1 MDSLS
6 WLQVCGEGQTEG
18 CIPTIQVIY
27 LVAVIVGVVLV
38 AIVGRRSRD
47 LETST
52 LSHMHVAIAIKIAD
66 GAIAV
71 ALRVPSAMELQNA
84 TSVRLCAG
92 QSATTGLNTGPRVGW
107 AWTRA

>member
-27 LVAVIVGVVLV
+27 LIAVIVGVVLV

-47 LETST
+47 LSTLDAVAHARGDRDQHRRRRDRRVHCACRSTST
-52 LSHMHVAIAIKIAD
+52 RS
-66 GAIAV
+66 G
-71 ALRVPSAMELQNA
+71 PCSSAC
-84 TSVRLCAG
+84 SPGRG
-92 QSATTGLNTGPRVGW
+92 QAP
-107 AWTRA
+107 